1 MAGFV
6 DQAAWLPAMTLQA
19 KVGLATGDV
28 NLAMNAYA
36 DMHRI
41 LGFAGEERAAQR
53 DSIARLILELRN

>member
-6 DQAAWLPAMTLQA
+6 DQAAWLPAMTFQA
-19 KVGLATGDV
+19 EAALATGDV
-28 NLAMNAYA
+28 NLAINAYS

-53 DSIARLILELRN
+53 DSIAQLILELRN